1 MWYIDQN
8 DHGEQLPKLEGG
20 RSEVGSSSKE
30 KQPHITNVAQIYAM
44 LIDEP
49 YCLSFDQIAKL
60 TDYQIFTLYFRPRDK
75 DGNPKPLPDPKLYRE
90 VKDRHAAKINFF
102 TTGSM
107 FGVPAQILQRQWA
120 EQNGEL

>member
-1 MWYIDQN
+1 
-8 DHGEQLPKLEGG
+8 
-20 RSEVGSSSKE
+20 
-30 KQPHITNVAQIYAM
+30 M

-75 DGNPKPLPDPKLYRE
+75 NGIPKPLPDPKLYRE
-90 VKDRHAAKINFF
+90 VKDRDAVKVNFF

-107 FGVPAQILQRQWA
+107 FGIPAHILKQQWA
-120 EQNGEL
+120 EHTGDL